1 MKPFSSVKA
10 IWELIYTCFVN
21 LDKSGKLGPN
31 NPNHGHQ
38 YTESHPKCKIPHFT
52 SSKAL
57 FKCKDHLLVKLYLFF
72 LFIFG
77 ELEQVGELGPKYPQ
91 IKGTNTQKV
100 FQSVKFQIS
109 HQMKPCSSVKTIC
122 RSSYTCFSIFRELGQ
137 VGKIE
142 SEYPKSWALIHR
154 KSFIVLNSTFHIKWS
169 CTHLKSIWESLYTC
183 FCAFAKLGQVRE
195 I

>member
-1 MKPFSSVKA
+1 MGINTQRVIQSVKFHISHQAKLYSSVK
-10 IWELIYTCFVN
+10 IICWSSYTCF
-21 LDKSGKLGPN
+21 
-31 NPNHGHQ
+31 
-38 YTESHPKCKIPHFT
+38 F
-52 SSKAL
+52 
-57 FKCKDHLLVKLYLFF
+57 
-72 LFIFG
+72 FIFG

-154 KSFIVLNSTFHIKWS
+154 KSFIVLNSTFHIK
-169 CTHLKSIWESLYTC
+169 
-183 FCAFAKLGQVRE
+183 
-195 I
+195 